1 MKLHLGCGDRRI
13 NDFINIDIQNSPA
26 VDVVADIMDLPYEEN
41 TVDVIYS
48 CCMLEHFGRNNNL
61 KFFRNTCWT
70 DVINYWHKILKPG
83 GELYISVPDFKAVCE
98 EYLTSG
104 DISKIIGITIGGQKN
119 EEDLHGMIFDYESL
133 SAELSKGFVNIERY
147 NWKDF
152 YAFKQEGYDDF
163 SASYIPHMDSIN
175 GRLMMLNLKGVKR

>member
-13 NDFINIDIQNSPA
+13 NGFINIDIQNSPA

-98 EYLTSG
+98 EYLTTG

-133 SAELSKGFVNIERY
+133 SSELSKGFINIERY

-163 SASYIPHMDSIN
+163 SASYIPHMDSKN
-175 GRLMMLNLKGVKR
+175 GRLMMLNIKGVKR

>member
-13 NDFINIDIQNSPA
+13 EGFINIDIQDSPT
-26 VDVVADIMDLPYEEN
+26 VDVIADIMDLPYEPN

-70 DVINYWHKILKPG
+70 DVIEYWHKILKPG
-83 GELYISVPDFKAVCE
+83 GELFISVPDFKAVCE
-98 EYLTSG
+98 EYLKNG
-104 DISKIIGITIGGQKN
+104 DISKIMGITIGGQKN

-133 SAELSKGFVNIERY
+133 SAELNKGFVNISRY
-147 NWKDF
+147 NWQDF
-152 YAFKQEGYDDF
+152 DAFKQDGYDDY
-163 SASYIPHMDSIN
+163 SASYIPHMDSEN
-175 GRLMMLNLKGVKR
+175 GRLMMLNIKGVKK